1 MKVLYVSPAGASGPM
16 MALLAR
22 CGYEVMCVAK
32 SSEALDMIDAGYF
45 SAVLIAEEIED
56 SDALDFISKV
66 HRKQPE
72 LLVFQL
78 SVWRSDLAETLELL
92 ETIEKGT
99 DTPHQ

>member
-1 MKVLYVSPAGASGPM
+1 MFVAPPVEV
-16 MALLAR
+16 
-22 CGYEVMCVAK
+22 YERGH
-32 SSEALDMIDAGYF
+32 L
-45 SAVLIAEEIED
+45 EEE

-66 HRKQPE
+66 HRKQPD

-78 SVWRSDLAETLELL
+78 SVWRSDLAETLKLL